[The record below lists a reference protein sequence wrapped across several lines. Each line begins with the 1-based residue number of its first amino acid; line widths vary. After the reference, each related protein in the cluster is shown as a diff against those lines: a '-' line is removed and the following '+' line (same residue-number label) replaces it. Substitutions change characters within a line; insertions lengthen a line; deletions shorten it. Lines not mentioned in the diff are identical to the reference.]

1 MATTPPTV
9 PGATTTTPPT
19 TTTTLPPEI
28 VSDGEATTEAAPT
41 AQVVSPGQASAT
53 VNGEKIA
60 ITITR
65 ENNQLVF
72 SGAGITGTLRGTK
85 ANGDPIALDTDGNLR
100 IETGD
105 RVSLESEGFGADS
118 LVDVWLFSTPQK
130 IGTITADAAGKSSGT
145 FTVDSNLEAGN
156 HRLVLKGVNNGGDE
170 VVLAIGIVAG
180 AIDVTSTLSRVLI
193 AIPIAL
199 AVFVG
204 LFIPNQ
210 VRRRRRKR
218 LNLA

>member
-1 MATTPPTV
+1 M
-9 PGATTTTPPT
+9 
-19 TTTTLPPEI
+19 PPEI
-28 VSDGEATTEAAPT
+28 VSDGQATTEPAPT
-41 AQVVSPGQASAT
+41 AQVVSPGEASAT

-65 ENNQLVF
+65 ENNELVF
-72 SGAGITGTLRGTK
+72 EGAGIKGTLRGTK
-85 ANGDPIALDTDGNLR
+85 ANGELIALDSDGNLR

-105 RVSLESEGFGADS
+105 KVSLESEGYAADS
-118 LVDVWLFSTPQK
+118 TVDVWLFSTPKK
-130 IGTITADAAGKSSGT
+130 IGTIKADASGKSSGS
-145 FTVDSNLEAGN
+145 FTVDSSLEAGS
-156 HRLVLKGVNNGGDE
+156 HRLVLKGVNPDGDE
-170 VVLAIGIVAG
+170 VVMAIGIVAG
-180 AIDVTSTLSRVLI
+180 AVATVSTLSRVLI

>member
-1 MATTPPTV
+1 M
-9 PGATTTTPPT
+9 
-19 TTTTLPPEI
+19 
-28 VSDGEATTEAAPT
+28 
-41 AQVVSPGQASAT
+41 
-53 VNGEKIA
+53 NGKKIA

-72 SGAGITGTLRGTK
+72 TGGGIKGTLRGTK
-85 ANGDPIALDTDGNLR
+85 ANGDAIALDTDGNLR
-100 IETGD
+100 IEGSD
-105 RVSLESEGFGADS
+105 RISVESEGFAAES
-118 LVDVWLFSTPQK
+118 LIDVWLFSTPK
-130 IGTITADAAGKSSGT
+130 KVGSVTADALGKGAGT
-145 FTVDSNLEAGN
+145 FTIDKDLETGD
-156 HRLVLKGVNNGGDE
+156 HRVVLKGENPDGDD